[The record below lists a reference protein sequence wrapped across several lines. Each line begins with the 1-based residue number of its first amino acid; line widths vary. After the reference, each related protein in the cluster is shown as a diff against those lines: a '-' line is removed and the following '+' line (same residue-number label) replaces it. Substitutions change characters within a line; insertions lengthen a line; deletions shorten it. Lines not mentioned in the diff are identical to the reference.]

1 MIQTVY
7 CPTPAS
13 PAQKNLS
20 AEQLPSAL
28 SNQTGLLWVNLYQ
41 PSLEESNFIL
51 HDIFNFHPLAI
62 EDSQSTGYQTPKID
76 DFGEY
81 IFLIAHALPE
91 DRNHL
96 NPEFTIELNLFL
108 GANFLVT
115 SSNVDHLSCIDA
127 VMNRLER
134 DDRLIKNGSDFLCH
148 SVLDHLVDEF
158 FPLIDSLD
166 EELEELEDHVL
177 RNPTPTVLSRLLDLK
192 HTLMVL
198 RRIISPQRE
207 VMNRLSRDEFP
218 MIDRHSRIYYRDIYD
233 HLVRIQDL
241 SDTLRD
247 LVSGV
252 LDIYLNSTSLRLN
265 EVMKALTIVSTIFL
279 PLSFVAGV
287 YGMNFHYMPE
297 LSWRFGYLF
306 VWIIFAAIFI
316 GMILWFKRRKWF

>member
-7 CPTPAS
+7 YPTPAS
-13 PAQKNLS
+13 QAQKDLS
-20 AEQLPSAL
+20 AEQLSSAL